1 MIGAGG
7 QVRSAVMAT
16 DADIEP
22 PLAVRW
28 EYATH
33 RIASADLAPRVLNHY
48 GVQGWEL
55 ISCVVLPKD
64 DLPVCCV
71 FKRRVT

>member
-1 MIGAGG
+1 MD
-7 QVRSAVMAT
+7 SE
-16 DADIEP
+16 ADSLSP
-22 PLAVRW
+22 VAVRW

-33 RIASADLAPRVLNHY
+33 RLSSADLAPRVLNHY

-55 ISCVVLPKD
+55 VSCVVLPKD
-64 DLPVCCV
+64 DQPLCCV

>member
-1 MIGAGG
+1 LIVAGA
-7 QVRSAVMAT
+7 QVRSAVMSS

-22 PLAVRW
+22 PTAVRW

-33 RIASADLAPRVLNHY
+33 RLSSADLAPRVLNHY

-55 ISCVVLPKD
+55 VSCVVLPKD
-64 DLPVCCV
+64 DQPLCCV

>member
-1 MIGAGG
+1 
-7 QVRSAVMAT
+7 
-16 DADIEP
+16 
-22 PLAVRW
+22 VRW

-33 RIASADLAPRVLNHY
+33 RLSSADLAPRVLNHY

-55 ISCVVLPKD
+55 VSCVVLPKD
-64 DLPVCCV
+64 DQPLCCV